1 MHAIGYILS
10 SLQLPELSAF
20 SRTIIEDDDYKK
32 KTTPYYTTRRLYAT
46 FSTVYFILAQAAWP
60 HRVASISTKREENVS
75 WRQHAA
81 VTEGATT

>member
-32 KTTPYYTTRRLYAT
+32 KQYLITRHDDYTQHSL
-46 FSTVYFILAQAAWP
+46 Q
-60 HRVASISTKREENVS
+60 SISYLRKLPGRIGLH
-75 WRQHAA
+75 Q
-81 VTEGATT
+81 